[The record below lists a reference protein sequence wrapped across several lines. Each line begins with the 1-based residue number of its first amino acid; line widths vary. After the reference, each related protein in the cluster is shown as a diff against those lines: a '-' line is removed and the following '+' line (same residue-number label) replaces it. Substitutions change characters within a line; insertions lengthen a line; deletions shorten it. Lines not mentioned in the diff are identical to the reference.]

1 MHSCCHFLVLGITG
15 GIACGKSEVGR
26 ILKKR
31 EFEVCDADRVA
42 HELMKKGTSVYAQ
55 IVEAFGSE
63 ILHKNG
69 EICRPSLAKMVFE
82 NSQKLNHL
90 NRLVHPAV
98 RQELSSWIKEQ
109 RRKKQ
114 NAAVLLPLLFE
125 SEMDD
130 LDWDAIWT
138 ISALEKQVL
147 ARLAKRGLSK
157 TEALARIGAQMP
169 LQEKERK
176 ANFVIK
182 NNGSL
187 EILEKQIDYILKQT
201 RAGMQ

>member
-26 ILKKR
+26 ILEKR

-42 HELMKKGTSVYAQ
+42 HQLMKRGTSVYTQ
-55 IVEAFGSE
+55 IVEAFGTE

-69 EICRPSLAKMVFE
+69 EICRPELAKMVFGDT
-82 NSQKLNHL
+82 QKLNHL
-90 NRLVHPAV
+90 NHLVHPAV
-98 RQELSSWIKEQ
+98 RKELSFWIKEQ
-109 RRKKQ
+109 RRKKRC
-114 NAAVLLPLLFE
+114 AAVLLPLLFE

-138 ISALEKQVL
+138 ISASEEQVL
-147 ARLAKRGLSK
+147 DRLAKRGLSLK
-157 TEALARIGAQMP
+157 EARTRIEAQMP
-169 LQEKERK
+169 LQEKERR

-182 NNGSL
+182 NDGSL
-187 EILEKQIDYILKQT
+187 EILEEQIDYILEQT